1 MTIRNAKDARAIKA
15 KGRKWEND
23 VVDLFRAHG
32 FNAERRRQR
41 GSADAGDI
49 AVHGLPLVVEAKC
62 EKRISL
68 SCYLDELKAECGC
81 TDVGAVFA
89 KRRGK
94 GSHDAYVLTS
104 VETFMELLKAWSGI
118 ED

>member
-23 VVDLFRAHG
+23 VVDLFKAHG

-62 EKRISL
+62 EKNISL
-68 SCYLDELKAECGC
+68 ASYMDELKSETGPND
-81 TDVGAVFA
+81 TGAVFA

-94 GSHDAYVLTS
+94 GSHEAYVLTS
-104 VETFMELLKAWSGI
+104 VETFMELLKAWAGI